1 LQEREIQR
9 VGGTQ
14 SIRVNVRILAAT
26 NRDLQKAIAAGTF
39 REDLFYRL
47 NVFPIHIPPLRERNE
62 DIPML
67 VEYFI
72 DRFAKKAGKN
82 IRSIDKQSLELLE
95 AYSWPGN
102 IRELQNV
109 VERSVVLCETD
120 TLRIEHSWLS
130 LGNSQLD
137 SSTGSLPGKIQAQ
150 EKEFIEKA
158 LAEAEGKVS
167 GPLGAAAKLG
177 ISPSALEYKI
187 RLLKINK
194 HQFKRYLREN

>member
-1 LQEREIQR
+1 

-14 SIRVNVRILAAT
+14 PIRVNLRILAAT

-47 NVFPIHIPPLRERNE
+47 NVFPIHIPPLRERKE

-72 DRFAKKAGKN
+72 DRFARKAGKN

-95 AYSWPGN
+95 SYSWPGN

-109 VERSVVLCETD
+109 VERSVVLCDTD
-120 TLRIEHSWLS
+120 TLRIDNSWLS
-130 LGNSQLD
+130 LGNSQLE
-137 SSTGSLPGKIQAQ
+137 STGSLAGKIQAQ

-158 LAEAEGKVS
+158 LAETEGKVS

-194 HQFKRYLREN
+194 HQFKRYFREN